1 MMSVKERESLFQ
13 TIALVAVVLG
23 KRYYGSYLGEYENIL
38 FVFIVTGVFYLIHF
52 LFVKF
57 TKDYPDRDDWEEK
70 LNVITLLLYGLGLLI
85 LFWLNVNNV
94 IVMAVVGVILISI
107 NVIIKTKR
115 REIRRD
121 MMK

>member
-94 IVMAVVGVILISI
+94 IIMAVVGVILISI

>member
-1 MMSVKERESLFQ
+1 MSVKERESLFQ

>member
-1 MMSVKERESLFQ
+1 MSVKEKESLLQ
-13 TIALVAVVLG
+13 TISLVAIVLG
-23 KRYYGSYLGEYENIL
+23 RRYYGHYLGEYENIL
-38 FVFIVTGVFYLIHF
+38 FVFAAAGVFYLIHF

-57 TKDYPDRDDWEEK
+57 TKDYPQRDDWEEK
-70 LNVITLLLYGLGLLI
+70 LNLVTLLLYGLGILI
-85 LFWLNVNNV
+85 LFWLNVTNV
-94 IVMAVVGVILISI
+94 IVMAAVGFILIAI